1 MSGQFPVTFSIEG
14 IADTVKEAGKG
25 KKLPPVHLWTPPL
38 SGDIDIRIAKDGR
51 WYHDG
56 GEIRRAG
63 LVRVFST
70 ILKREGD
77 EIFLVT
83 PVEKWRITVEDVPF
97 VAVDVEAQGEGE
109 TQVLRFVTNV
119 GDVVDAGP
127 DHAIRI
133 EDEAGEPAPYVMV
146 RAGLEARIDRK
157 SFYRMVE
164 HGVEAEVDGQRQYGV
179 WSGGMFFPLIAAEA
193 LG

>member
-1 MSGQFPVTFSIEG
+1 MAKAMSGQFPVTFSIEG

-70 ILKREGD
+70 ILKREGTRYSSLPGR
-77 EIFLVT
+77 E
-83 PVEKWRITVEDVPF
+83 
-97 VAVDVEAQGEGE
+97 VADYGRGCAVCRGGCRSARRRRDAG
-109 TQVLRFVTNV
+109 LRFVTNV

-133 EDEAGEPAPYVMV
+133 EDEPESRHPMLWYAQ
-146 RAGLEARIDRK
+146 GLRR
-157 SFYRMVE
+157 
-164 HGVEAEVDGQRQYGV
+164 G
-179 WSGGMFFPLIAAEA
+179 LIAKAFIA
-193 LG
+193 WWNTV